1 MIPSDYPY
9 ASHEGAKSW
18 QPGPLLEPP
27 GVGPAVS
34 PSAFPLEE
42 PDFAVPKL
50 AVTVAVVIAALSIF
64 NATMMP
70 VTTTLRP
77 SPGFIF
83 GLGYLSLLLGSLGG
97 QAALLTVLVVW
108 EAGPL
113 WLRLVWHWGLALV
126 AFSAWTFG
134 FMVALATEFGQD
146 NFPKEEF
153 LAALLGLPLVALA
166 SQAIPWLLKFYF
178 HWRIEHEDYP
188 SPPMA
193 AQRLSIRD
201 MIVGMIVVALTMAAV
216 RAGKPATAEEGIYW
230 AGWMI
235 GIASAAGISLVCL
248 TPMIYFTL
256 GVKRASWGVWGVVAI
271 SGLVAAVA
279 SGILMYFSP
288 PGPSYREIILMM
300 VMITAGF
307 ALTLCGTLWIVRAS
321 GYRLATSPP
330 LMSPFDLA
338 RSGSA
343 VP

>member
-1 MIPSDYPY
+1 MTPSDYPY

-18 QPGPLLEPP
+18 QPGPLFEPP
-27 GVGPAVS
+27 GGRPTISPAT
-34 PSAFPLEE
+34 FPLEE

-50 AVTVAVVIAALSIF
+50 AVIVAVVIAALSIF

-70 VTTTLRP
+70 VTTVMRP

-83 GLGYLSLLLGSLGG
+83 GLGYLSLILGSLGG
-97 QAALLTVLVVW
+97 QVALLTVLVVW
-108 EAGPL
+108 ESGPL

-126 AFSAWTFG
+126 AFAAWTFG
-134 FMVALATEFGQD
+134 FMVARATEFGD
-146 NFPKEEF
+146 SFPGEEF

-166 SQAIPWLLKFYF
+166 WQAIPWLLKFYF

-188 SPPMA
+188 SSQMA

-216 RAGKPATAEEGIYW
+216 RAGKPASAEEGIYW

-248 TPMIYFTL
+248 VPMIYFTL
-256 GVKRASWGVWGVVAI
+256 GVKRASWGVWGVVVNG
-271 SGLVAAVA
+271 GLVAAVA

-321 GYRLATSPP
+321 GYRLMTSVQ
-330 LMSPFDLA
+330 SPDQW
-338 RSGSA
+338 SG
-343 VP
+343 